1 MRCDKFSQFLLLL
14 ISTFLANQ
22 YSLFPTHYL
31 ILDRINF
38 KVQNSN
44 TYNFDKISIFH
55 PPTTTMTRRQDN
67 DVGTGRA
74 LRASCNLYIYQ
85 TVSQKFSATR

>member
-14 ISTFLANQ
+14 ISTCLANQ

-38 KVQNSN
+38 KVQNAN
-44 TYNFDKISIFH
+44 MNNFDKISS
-55 PPTTTMTRRQDN
+55 DN
-67 DVGTGRA
+67 DNDA
-74 LRASCNLYIYQ
+74 
-85 TVSQKFSATR
+85 